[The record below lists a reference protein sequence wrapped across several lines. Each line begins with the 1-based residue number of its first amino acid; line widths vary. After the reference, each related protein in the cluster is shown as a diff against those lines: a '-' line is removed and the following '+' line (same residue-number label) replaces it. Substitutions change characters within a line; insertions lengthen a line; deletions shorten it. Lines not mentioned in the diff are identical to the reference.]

1 MIDSPQVFGDGYIP
15 NIVGRE
21 SEKQTLETALKPIAR
36 GEPSHNCLLHGP
48 TGVGKTATTRYML
61 AELER
66 VGGQFRSTYVSC
78 LSASDRRSII
88 ESVAEIVLANP
99 NRAQSL
105 SHSQLL
111 REMRSAIDAP
121 FVVVLDEADYLDKDS
136 HIALYDLYEMTGVS
150 VILIVNDRTAFLGNL
165 RNRIHSRYAAARAI
179 HFDKYSEEELARI
192 VEGRAG
198 AGLRA
203 GAVDDEAAQTIA
215 AVADNARAAVQ
226 ILQTA
231 ARSALGDRITPED
244 VVEAVPDARETLRDR
259 ALSRL
264 GDRHRYV
271 FEILEENGSMKAADI
286 RERYDDVTG
295 RDVSSSTMSRYLNKL
310 VEYDCVEKEGRTSGR
325 VYRVRELPGGVPEIP
340 V

>member
-21 SEKQTLETALKPIAR
+21 SEKQALETALKPIAR
-36 GEPSHNCLLHGP
+36 GKPSFNCLLHGP

-61 AELER
+61 AELSR
-66 VGGQFRSTYVSC
+66 AGGQFQSTYVSC
-78 LSASDRRSII
+78 LSNTDRRSII
-88 ESVAEIVLANP
+88 ETVAESVFASP
-99 NRAQSL
+99 SRAQSL
-105 SHSQLL
+105 SRSRLL
-111 REMRSAIDAP
+111 REMRSEIDAP
-121 FVVVLDEADYLDKDS
+121 FVVVLDEADYLGKDS
-136 HIALYDLYEMTGVS
+136 RTALYDLYETAQVS

-165 RNRIHSRYAAARAI
+165 RDRIHSRYAAAREI
-179 HFDKYSEEELARI
+179 HFDKYSEGELAKI

-203 GAVDDEAAQTIA
+203 GAVDDQAVQTIA

-231 ARSALGDRITPED
+231 ARSALDDRITPED
-244 VVEAVPDARETLRDR
+244 VVEAVPDAREMLRDR

-271 FEILEENGSMKAADI
+271 FGILDNRGPMRAGEITDRYADVVGEELSQSTQYRVLSKLE
-286 RERYDDVTG
+286 
-295 RDVSSSTMSRYLNKL
+295 
-310 VEYDCVEKEGRTSGR
+310 EYDCITSEGATSGKQ
-325 VYRVRELPGGVPEIP
+325 YRVREIPGGVPEIP